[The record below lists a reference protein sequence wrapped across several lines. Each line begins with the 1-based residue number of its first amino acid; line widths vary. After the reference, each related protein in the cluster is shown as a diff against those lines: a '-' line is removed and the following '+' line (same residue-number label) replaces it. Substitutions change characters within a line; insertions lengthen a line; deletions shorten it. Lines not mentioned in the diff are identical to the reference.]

1 MRIVGGRTT
10 RIALVV
16 AGGVL
21 VVLLLAQ
28 LVLPSIAARR
38 VRDRVGRYGHVNS
51 ASVSAFPAIELLW
64 GDASSA
70 SVRATSLS
78 MSLSQAIDL
87 LESARGVQRLE
98 LHAANLHLG
107 PLRVSRASIEKRGGA
122 LTLQG
127 SLDEA
132 DLRGALPDGVE
143 VQSVQS
149 VPEGVEVRVGGSLF
163 GLSASVLALV
173 GARDGKLVAQPQG
186 LLFAALGPITLFSNP
201 RIAVQNV
208 EMTPLTGGSPDGGGY
223 WLRLSARLR

>member
-98 LHAANLHLG
+98 LHAANLRLG
-107 PLRVSRASIEKRGGA
+107 PLRLSRASIEKRGGA

-127 SLDEA
+127 SLDAA

-173 GARDGKLVAQPQG
+173 GARAGKLVAQPQG

-208 EMTPLTGGSPDGGGY
+208 EMTPWAGGSTDRGGY
-223 WLRLSARLR
+223 WLRLTARLR